1 MQTVCDLAQ
10 LDAFIQQQ
18 PGVVVLFGGANCSVC
33 HSIKP
38 RLQALLTQTYPALQQ
53 LYVDCHVTPELGAQH
68 GVFSLPVVRVYFN
81 GQRFVEKGRSFS
93 LAGLL
98 DEIARPYRLLFDESN

>member
-1 MQTVCDLAQ
+1 METVGDLAQ
-10 LDAFIQQQ
+10 LDALIQQE
-18 PGVVVLFGGANCSVC
+18 PGLVVLFGGANCSVC

-38 RLQALLTQTYPALQQ
+38 RLQTLLIQTYPTMKQV
-53 LYVDCHVTPELGAQH
+53 YVDCHATPELGAQH

-98 DEIARPYRLLFDESN
+98 DEMARPYQLFFGESS